1 MKKKNTI
8 WIYPMALM
16 AILLM
21 FSIGCKKKKAA
32 DTTSECVAVG
42 NTGVSYT
49 SGFDR
54 PVGIA
59 FSPAQKVVVTEFHGM
74 NPDGT
79 GYVYGSPGAVKI
91 YNSTANFYTN
101 IPDVS
106 IPFAI
111 INNGPE
117 AVVFDANENLYI
129 AETEN
134 TAGISIFQPPYA
146 IKLKTIWNGFNN
158 PRGIALDGSGNLYVA
173 DDGNGKIVKISNPLG
188 VDAESDLITALI
200 SPKAVAIAGTYIFI
214 AEYDGNRV
222 TKYNI
227 ASPAASVET
236 YNIDHPIDL
245 HVSGCML
252 YISTHGVNVGGYGS
266 SKVVAVATGN
276 MNAGV
281 QKEYTGFTGI
291 IFGIATDQA
300 GNLFISDFS
309 EGKIRKYLR

>member
-1 MKKKNTI
+1 MKKKDKI
-8 WIYPMALM
+8 WIYPLALM
-16 AILLM
+16 AVLLIL
-21 FSIGCKKKKAA
+21 SVGCKKKKAS

-49 SGFDR
+49 NGFDR

-59 FSPAQKVVVTEFHGM
+59 FSPAQKVVVTEYRGM
-74 NPDGT
+74 DNLGNWI
-79 GYVYGSPGAVKI
+79 GYGFTAPVKLFL
-91 YNSTANFYTN
+91 NTTNFYAN
-101 IPDVS
+101 VPDLPIPGMY
-106 IPFAI
+106 A
-111 INNGPE
+111 PE
-117 AVVFDANENLYI
+117 AVIFDASENLYI
-129 AETEN
+129 TQTEV
-134 TAGISIFQPPYA
+134 TAGISIFKPPYLA
-146 IKLKTIWNGFNN
+146 LFKTIQSGFNN

-188 VDAESDLITALI
+188 VDSESDLITGLI

-266 SKVVAVATGN
+266 SKVVAVTTSN

-281 QKEYTGFTGI
+281 QKEYTGFSGI